1 MNETTAM
8 ADWRQPKEVDGVTM
22 AFGGDMARLLP
33 PMAEIPEE
41 FKRDSNQWVRWQ
53 ARWFFSGLKSFPA
66 SRPGVDGAV
75 AARHLKT
82 IQGSFE
88 PQHEHKRAA
97 VAWLASLWLVEPTE

>member
-1 MNETTAM
+1 
-8 ADWRQPKEVDGVTM
+8 
-22 AFGGDMARLLP
+22 
-33 PMAEIPEE
+33 MAEIPAE
-41 FKRDSNQWVRWQ
+41 FKRDSNPWVRWQ

-66 SRPGVDGAV
+66 AKAGVDGAV

-88 PQHEHKRAA
+88 PQHEHKQAA